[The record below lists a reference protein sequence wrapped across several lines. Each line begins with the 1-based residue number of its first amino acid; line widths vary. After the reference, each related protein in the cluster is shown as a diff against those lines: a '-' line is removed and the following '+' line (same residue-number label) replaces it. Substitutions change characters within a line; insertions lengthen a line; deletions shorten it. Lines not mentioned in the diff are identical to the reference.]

1 MGKLS
6 SYIVPQGVR
15 LFVKANPPIC
25 AKARDLITMARQSAF
40 FVCVCEGLGI
50 SEISSLKVYAQGI
63 SNSCFTNPGH
73 GEVHTIKTAYQGT
86 GPHNFQSVGF
96 GVRTNFD
103 DSKILNF
110 EKYVNIIA

>member
-1 MGKLS
+1 MLRA
-6 SYIVPQGVR
+6 YQTVLLQT
-15 LFVKANPPIC
+15 L
-25 AKARDLITMARQSAF
+25 
-40 FVCVCEGLGI
+40 
-50 SEISSLKVYAQGI
+50 
-63 SNSCFTNPGH
+63 GH

-103 DSKILNF
+103 DSKKILNF